1 MSENY
6 SATQTLAAPGRG
18 FVIPNPFTLGTYRVF
33 QRNRDVFLRMWKTEL
48 WPPIVEALL
57 SLFAF
62 GFGLG
67 VYITN
72 VNGQSY
78 IQFIAAGLIF
88 TSVLF
93 TASFECMFGT
103 FIRMQQEKVF
113 DAIIA
118 TPVSIEE
125 VVSGEILFAAVR
137 ATFNGTCVLGVMTIL
152 QLVPSWWSILIIPV
166 AFLTAFM
173 LGSMAVIVTSLAAS
187 FTSFNY
193 FITLGV
199 IPMQLFSSVFFP
211 ASQLPENVR
220 WLVNFS
226 PLYPAVELGRA
237 LYVGNLHVGLLL
249 NVVWILAL
257 TIVFYLLAVTL
268 MRRRLI
274 K

>member
-1 MSENY
+1 MSKNFTAQPALIY
-6 SATQTLAAPGRG
+6 RNKG
-18 FVIPNPFTLGTYRVF
+18 FSLPNPFTLGTYRVF
-33 QRNRDVFLRMWKTEL
+33 QRNRDVFLRLWKTEL

-67 VYITN
+67 VYITQ

-88 TSVLF
+88 SSVLF

-125 VVSGEILFAAVR
+125 VVSGEIFFASVR
-137 ATFNGTCVLGVMTIL
+137 ATFNGTCVIGVMAVL
-152 QLVPSWWSILIIPV
+152 QLIPSWWVLLIPPLALLTGFLLASI
-166 AFLTAFM
+166 
-173 LGSMAVIVTSLAAS
+173 AVVVTSLVSS

-193 FITLGV
+193 YITLGV

-220 WLVNFS
+220 WVAYLS
-226 PLYPAVELGRA
+226 PLYPAVEAGRSLYLGNIHA
-237 LYVGNLHVGLLL
+237 GLLL
-249 NVVWILAL
+249 YLAWIVGL
-257 TIVFYLLAVTL
+257 TVIFYLLAVNL